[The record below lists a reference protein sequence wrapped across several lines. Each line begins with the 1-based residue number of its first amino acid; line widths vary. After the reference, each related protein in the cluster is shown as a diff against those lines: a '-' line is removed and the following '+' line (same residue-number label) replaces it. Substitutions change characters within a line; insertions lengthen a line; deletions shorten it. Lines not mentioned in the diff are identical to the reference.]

1 MRVFPASSI
10 LIRVLNMK
18 TVSAALF
25 KVKCIPSFQ
34 QSAIGTSP
42 KFIHSLIMR
51 VQSLNNGRGESA
63 FAFNLVPG

>member
-1 MRVFPASSI
+1 
-10 LIRVLNMK
+10 MK